1 MPPSAG
7 SRSEHSHHSGY
18 DDDETLMLEQAM
30 DKADRASNRLEV
42 RHRIPPRMYERVH
55 KNASASFAP
64 NSSPPLDGPS
74 ARPPEDARTRRLRT
88 VCYPLVVSARK
99 VLSL

>member
-42 RHRIPPRMYERVH
+42 RHRIPPRRCTNEYIKTRALRAKLV
-55 KNASASFAP
+55 
-64 NSSPPLDGPS
+64 PPLDGPS